1 MNLKMNQISDKVT
14 NEELLQLLLD
24 HLIIDG
30 FGLVRYVDIN
40 TDLDKKFDQSCKE
53 VEIIKEAVK
62 NAQRIRNK

>member
-1 MNLKMNQISDKVT
+1 MNQISDKVT

-53 VEIIKEAVK
+53 VEIIKEAVD
-62 NAQRIRNK
+62 NACRARRK